1 MIYCFD
7 LDGTL
12 CTNTEG
18 RYENATPFI
27 ERIGVV
33 NKLYD
38 DGNNIII
45 DTARGVTTGIDWF
58 DLTKKQL
65 EEWGVKYNSLYVGR
79 KLHYD
84 IIIDDKAINDLV
96 FFKND

>member
-18 RYENATPFI
+18 SYENATPFI

-45 DTARGVTTGIDWF
+45 DTARGSTTGIDWF

-65 EEWGVKYNSLYVGR
+65 EEWGVNYSKLRVGI
-79 KLHYD
+79 KLNAD
-84 IIIDDKAINDLV
+84 IFIDDKGINDKL
-96 FFKND
+96 FFK